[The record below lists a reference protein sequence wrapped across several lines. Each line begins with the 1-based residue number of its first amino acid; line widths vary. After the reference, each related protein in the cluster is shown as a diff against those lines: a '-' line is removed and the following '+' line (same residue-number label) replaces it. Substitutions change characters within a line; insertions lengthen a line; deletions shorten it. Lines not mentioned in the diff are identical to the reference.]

1 MLAALSENMV
11 EDSDE
16 DPMLIEQL
24 IAGLPHVYSKELRLS
39 MAGKKHTVS
48 GSLGMIRAL
57 RTASTHAP
65 DVQVAAA
72 TPSSRSTMRGWPT
85 SMESQVVCF
94 KCNAVGHVRRNCPLR
109 QYGRAR
115 EITCFVMEEGM

>member
-1 MLAALSENMV
+1 M

-48 GSLGMIRAL
+48 GCLDMIRAL
-57 RTASTHAP
+57 QRRRTHLMCRLEP
-65 DVQVAAA
+65 
-72 TPSSRSTMRGWPT
+72 
-85 SMESQVVCF
+85 
-94 KCNAVGHVRRNCPLR
+94 RRCRDPELEIHE
-109 QYGRAR
+109 YDAR
-115 EITCFVMEEGM
+115 LANV